1 MRPVSGSAAKRMR
14 ADAKKRQ
21 TNQAILSELKT
32 LSKKLY
38 KLAAAKDLKKTS
50 ELARR
55 VIQSYDQAASNGI
68 IPRRRADRKKARV
81 TELLRKIKS
90 NG

>member
-1 MRPVSGSAAKRMR
+1 MPNIPSAAKRMR
-14 ADAKKRQ
+14 ADARKRVC
-21 TNQAILSELKT
+21 NQAVLSELKT
-32 LSKKLY
+32 LTKKLY

-50 ELARR
+50 EFARR
-55 VIQSYDQAASNGI
+55 VVQSYDQAASNGV

-81 TELLRKIKS
+81 TQLLHKIKS